1 MKKRQFFHPPPPPQ
15 PIAFI
20 ALISVVIEVDPVP
33 QSKVNTYVWEGF

>member
-1 MKKRQFFHPPPPPQ
+1 MKKRQFFHPPLQ

-20 ALISVVIEVDPVP
+20 ALISVVIEVDSVP